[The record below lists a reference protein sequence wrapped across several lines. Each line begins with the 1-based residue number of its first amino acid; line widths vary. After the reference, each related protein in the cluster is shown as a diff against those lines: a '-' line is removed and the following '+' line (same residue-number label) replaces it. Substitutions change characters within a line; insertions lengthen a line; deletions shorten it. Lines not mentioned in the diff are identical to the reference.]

1 MNKTLKDS
9 IKKNKWMLSYSLVF
23 IYLSYSFIEN
33 DINNDYELTYIIW
46 NGAIYVF
53 FNTGNFI
60 FIFSKESHSAKRIWK
75 LLFPLALVGVVAS
88 IIIDSKYGSTAS
100 DNESLLQTIIAFSI
114 AIALLTPSV
123 MVNYK
128 LAYGKNE

>member
-1 MNKTLKDS
+1 
-9 IKKNKWMLSYSLVF
+9 
-23 IYLSYSFIEN
+23 
-33 DINNDYELTYIIW
+33 
-46 NGAIYVF
+46 
-53 FNTGNFI
+53 
-60 FIFSKESHSAKRIWK
+60 
-75 LLFPLALVGVVAS
+75 LALVGVVAS